1 MKSLLNF
8 LLESKGAALK
18 DRKWDRFFGDEY
30 DKETDLKKEQWRT
43 KKFLKDNKD
52 DISENA
58 YDFLMQLATLRK
70 SRYMERRSSF
80 SAFYYKEW
88 DEWTFDFHIAADNIP
103 KAVETKLH
111 PNTVAKR
118 FKLQLR
124 KQVGL
129 WNDHAGNY
137 SCDGSAFGT
146 TGRLTISFHEKDKAK
161 FFEMFNYVADTL
173 NEIKDAILSYT
184 DDNADEEQIKD
195 KRRREEERKQL
206 KNLTRFN
213 KKK

>member
-118 FKLQLR
+118 FKLQLK
-124 KQVGL
+124 KQIGL

-195 KRRREEERKQL
+195 KRRREEERKNK
-206 KNLTRFN
+206 KNLTRF
-213 KKK
+213 KK